1 MTENLG
7 SLELYGTRGRIG
19 AQFAD
24 SFHAFKAQLRAFVA
38 YLRSGKPA
46 VPIEHTVELA
56 KLLIAGIRS
65 REQEGRAV
73 HLSEIIPLV
82 E

>member
-24 SFHAFKAQLRAFVA
+24 SFSAFKSQLRAFVD
-38 YLRSGKPA
+38 YLRSGTPA

-73 HLSEIIPLV
+73 HLSEIIPQD